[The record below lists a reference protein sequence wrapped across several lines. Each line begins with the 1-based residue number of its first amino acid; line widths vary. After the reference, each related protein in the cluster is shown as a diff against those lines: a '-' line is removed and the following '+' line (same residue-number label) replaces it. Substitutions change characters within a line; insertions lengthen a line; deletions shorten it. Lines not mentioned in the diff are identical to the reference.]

1 MSDGDDDIPLNIA
14 GHEDR
19 RPPGERDDEADDAGS
34 DASADADADADTDTE
49 DAEAGSEPAP
59 GEPSVDVPGLGPDAD
74 NADGDEA
81 DGEETGFGGFS
92 VTDEVDAVDAS
103 DVDTDED
110 AVEPVEL
117 LVQLADE
124 DRIDPWDIDIV
135 TVTDA
140 FLDELDDADIRT
152 GGRALFYASVLLRMK
167 SDAML
172 ADDDEDA
179 WEADQRE
186 PWEQAWADEGPEG
199 AAGDP
204 SVDPIAGLE
213 QEMERRLDRKHARG
227 MPQTLDELVREL
239 RERERESRW
248 KESRTYD
255 TSGSPSGYARGTQT
269 LDYHSGDDFR
279 MDDEPTVDDVTGTA
293 HDEHMEDVITDVYTA
308 LREQYD
314 QGRAEVLFAEVDQ
327 AGGDRVQTFLGLLF
341 LAHRGQVRL
350 EQDET
355 FGDLWVQDPAAV
367 EGTEEAVAD

>member
-1 MSDGDDDIPLNIA
+1 MSDDDDIPLNIA

-19 RPPGERDDEADDAGS
+19 TRPGEGDGGEDGHDAAEPDGS
-34 DASADADADADTDTE
+34 
-49 DAEAGSEPAP
+49 AEP
-59 GEPSVDVPGLGPDAD
+59 GEPSVDVPGLGPDD
-74 NADGDEA
+74 HD
-81 DGEETGFGGFS
+81 DGEPDTGFAGFS
-92 VTDEVDAVDAS
+92 VADEVEAVDES
-103 DVDTDED
+103 DVGDDD

-140 FLDELDDADIRT
+140 FLDRLDGADLRT

-172 ADDDEDA
+172 TDDEDDA
-179 WEADQRE
+179 WEEDPRE
-186 PWEQAWADEGPEG
+186 PWEVAWEDGPADPEG

-213 QEMERRLDRKHARG
+213 EEMERRLERKNARG
-227 MPQTLDELVREL
+227 MPQTLDQLVREL

-255 TSGSPSGYARGTQT
+255 TSGSPSGYSRGTQT
-269 LDYHSGDDFR
+269 LDYRAGDDFR
-279 MDDEPTVDDVTGTA
+279 MDEEPTVDDVTGTA

-314 QGRAEVLFAEVDQ
+314 QGRAEVLFTEVRE
-327 AGGDRVQTFLGLLF
+327 AGGSTVQTFLGLLF

>member
-1 MSDGDDDIPLNIA
+1 MSDDDIPLDIS

-19 RPPGERDDEADDAGS
+19 TPPGEVADDA
-34 DASADADADADTDTE
+34 DDADGPAE
-49 DAEAGSEPAP
+49 GEEGGGSPPDAEP
-59 GEPSVDVPGLGPDAD
+59 GEPAVDAPGLPTGDAG
-74 NADGDEA
+74 GDDA
-81 DGEETGFGGFS
+81 VETGFGGFS
-92 VTDEVDAVDAS
+92 VADEVDALDES
-103 DVDTDED
+103 DVDDD

-140 FLDELDDADIRT
+140 FLDRLDEADLRT

-167 SDAML
+167 SDAIL
-172 ADDDEDA
+172 SDDEEDA
-179 WEADQRE
+179 WGDERE
-186 PWEQAWADEGPEG
+186 PWEVAWDEEGPEG

-213 QEMERRLDRKHARG
+213 QEMERRLDRKNARG
-227 MPQTLDELVREL
+227 MPRTLDELVREL

-269 LDYHSGDDFR
+269 LDYRSGDDFR
-279 MDDEPTVDDVTGTA
+279 MDDEPTVEDVTGTA
-293 HDEHMEDVITDVYTA
+293 HDEQMEDIITDVYTA

-314 QGRAEVLFAEVDQ
+314 QGRAEVLFAEVDE
-327 AGGDRVQTFLGLLF
+327 AGGSRVQTFLGLLF

-367 EGTEEAVAD
+367 ETSGEAVAD